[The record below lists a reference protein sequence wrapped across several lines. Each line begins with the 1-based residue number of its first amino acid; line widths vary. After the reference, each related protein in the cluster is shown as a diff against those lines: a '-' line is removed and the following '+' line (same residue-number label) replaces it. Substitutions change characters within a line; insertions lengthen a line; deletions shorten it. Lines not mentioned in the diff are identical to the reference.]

1 MAHIETMF
9 FKQEKP
15 DHPDVAGSNKGK
27 LLMIVTGLSD
37 PSIILF

>member
-15 DHPDVAGSNKGK
+15 DHPDVAGSKGK
-27 LLMIVTGLSD
+27 LLMIFSGLSD
-37 PSIILF
+37 PTIILF